1 MKFDGAGLLPL
12 SSYGTDD
19 LLRVVRDV
27 TSQFSGTAVE
37 IVRDTVFDLPKSLFD
52 EDNNGPFSQADEIRA
67 RVTLIPVAANLGSTS
82 RESNQ
87 VVLNSIVIGDV
98 PIFG

>member
-1 MKFDGAGLLPL
+1 L
-12 SSYGTDD
+12 SFYGTDD

-52 EDNNGPFSQADEIRA
+52 EDNNGPLSQADEIRA

-87 VVLNSIVIGDV
+87 VVLNSTVIGDV